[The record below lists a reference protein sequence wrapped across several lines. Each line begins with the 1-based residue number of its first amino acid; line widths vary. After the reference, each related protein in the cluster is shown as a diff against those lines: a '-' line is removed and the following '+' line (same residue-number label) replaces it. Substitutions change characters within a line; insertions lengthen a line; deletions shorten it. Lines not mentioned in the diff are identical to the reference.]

1 MSIERLSQVLVAPH
15 VSEKAALLADGA
27 NQHVF
32 KVLPDAKKE
41 EIKNAVEQ
49 MFQVKVAAV
58 KTVNVNGK
66 HKRFVE
72 YLVNAKIGK
81 KPMSVLSRVMIS
93 TFQAWNSFKQG

>member
-41 EIKNAVEQ
+41 EIKDAVEQ

-58 KTVNVNGK
+58 RTVNVNGK
-66 HKRFVE
+66 QKRFGRTF
-72 YLVNAKIGK
+72 GK
-81 KPMSVLSRVMIS
+81 RKDWKKAYVRLEQGHDIDLSGME
-93 TFQAWNSFKQG
+93 